1 MLTDDGTYQR
11 TYPNGT
17 VAPHTVGYISSRY
30 GATGIESLMND
41 ALRGSAN
48 YSSWHNA
55 FYALAGVQMPGS
67 SVVLTLNY
75 QMQLAAEEIL
85 EAYGLRGAIV
95 VIEPTT
101 GKVLAKAS
109 WPTFDLTDIQST
121 IEGNDAE
128 AGPLVDRTCQLYSPG
143 STFKVVTLSAAL
155 DTGRATLDSPF
166 DAPASLD
173 IGGQVV
179 TNFRDA
185 EYGTIDLRTA
195 LALSANTAFGT
206 LGTEIGAPDLVHYA
220 DAFGFDRALGQD
232 FACTASLMPVPEEMT
247 EWELAWAA
255 CGQPVGEHP
264 SPAGPQ
270 ATIMENAVIAAA
282 IANGGEAMN
291 PYVVDHVLSP
301 EGATV
306 ATSKPQSLGRA
317 VSPETAAAVGEAM
330 LGVVTYGTGTS
341 AQVEG
346 YLVAG
351 KTGTAQVG
359 GTADNSLFIG
369 YAPYDNPT
377 LAIAVCVEG
386 TDFDITGVASE
397 MAGAVLG
404 QCLNVQA
411 KGAL

>member
-1 MLTDDGTYQR
+1 MER
-11 TYPNGT
+11 
-17 VAPHTVGYISSRY
+17 
-30 GATGIESLMND
+30 ESD
-41 ALRGSAN
+41 FS
-48 YSSWHNA
+48 
-55 FYALAGVQMPGS
+55 FF
-67 SVVLTLNY
+67 
-75 QMQLAAEEIL
+75 
-85 EAYGLRGAIV
+85 
-95 VIEPTT
+95 
-101 GKVLAKAS
+101 
-109 WPTFDLTDIQST
+109 FDLRIGQVD
-121 IEGNDAE
+121 DAE
-128 AGPLVDRTCQLYSPG
+128 SVEE
-143 STFKVVTLSAAL
+143 
-155 DTGRATLDSPF
+155 
-166 DAPASLD
+166 
-173 IGGQVV
+173 
-179 TNFRDA
+179 RD
-185 EYGTIDLRTA
+185 D
-195 LALSANTAFGT
+195 
-206 LGTEIGAPDLVHYA
+206 
-220 DAFGFDRALGQD
+220 
-232 FACTASLMPVPEEMT
+232 
-247 EWELAWAA
+247 
-255 CGQPVGEHP
+255 
-264 SPAGPQ
+264 
-270 ATIMENAVIAAA
+270 A
-282 IANGGEAMN
+282 IANGGEVMN